1 MYSNSYIVEREKY
14 FNDFLNKKKRE
25 LFIDIIGWIKPSK
38 ILDVGSGNGI
48 FSLEMSNHF
57 KSVVG
62 LEFSERIIFAEKY
75 LNQTSNKNIKF
86 VKGDATNIKFKDNSF
101 DFVYCT
107 GVVEHILDINKAIK
121 EIVRVSKECIL
132 IDTPTWKWEC
142 YHFLRFWLWVLT
154 HPVYVF
160 HRTIEK
166 MKVEN
171 ASIGSLAKTSWNK
184 AHVNK
189 WSVSKWRKTF
199 QENGITIISEYT
211 INLGMTYIILGVKVP
226 K

>member
-1 MYSNSYIVEREKY
+1 TMKIA
-14 FNDFLNKKKRE
+14 KRTA
-25 LFIDIIGWIKPSK
+25 FIKAK
-38 ILDVGSGNGI
+38 N
-48 FSLEMSNHF
+48 M
-57 KSVVG
+57 
-62 LEFSERIIFAEKY
+62 LEFGGGDLARIFALASAFPDKVFYSIDFEY
-75 LNQTSNKNIKF
+75 SKN
-86 VKGDATNIKFKDNSF
+86 ATNNVIKYADLKNVNIIKADARNNVFKDNSF